1 MGGWRRGACF
11 TMLQLTQVTEK
22 KTAKRNER
30 EGSKRGVLFDNE
42 DMREFDLVCVC
53 VCMCVCKC
61 CKCVSLKLQHCCLH
75 QSMLITGPKS

>member
-42 DMREFDLVCVC
+42 DMREFDLVRVC
-53 VCMCVCKC
+53 VSVC
-61 CKCVSLKLQHCCLH
+61 L
-75 QSMLITGPKS
+75 